1 MVKFIVVQK
10 QRRVVRAQIKRDA
23 YGDPLTK
30 KLKIRQQPTYVS
42 NKQKEALQMGLTNME
57 DVEMA
62 VVEEDIETW
71 LKFASLCRKD
81 IETWL
86 KFVRRYCGRVNQA
99 RSTLVKLLQYDPE
112 ASKNGWYSRPP
123 QVMLAYLK
131 YQWSLGEDIFTQ

>member
-42 NKQKEALQMGLTNME
+42 NKRKCKLMKKKCREEKEALQMGLTNME

-62 VVEEDIETW
+62 VVEGNEA
-71 LKFASLCRKD
+71 FLC
-81 IETWL
+81 
-86 KFVRRYCGRVNQA
+86 
-99 RSTLVKLLQYDPE
+99 LLL
-112 ASKNGWYSRPP
+112 NC
-123 QVMLAYLK
+123 V
-131 YQWSLGEDIFTQ
+131 T